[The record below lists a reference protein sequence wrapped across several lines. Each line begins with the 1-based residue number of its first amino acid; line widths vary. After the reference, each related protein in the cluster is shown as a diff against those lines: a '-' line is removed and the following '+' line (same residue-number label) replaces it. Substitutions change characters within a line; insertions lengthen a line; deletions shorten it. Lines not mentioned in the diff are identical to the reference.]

1 MSRFLKQ
8 IESLSPTCILTSL
21 HYFPAPFPCLSLGLL
36 YHMWSLLHTGEI
48 ENMGNIKCFSSRFQD
63 YSFLIIYFLFFSLGH
78 ISRHLSLS
86 SRRQHL
92 LMGSFRQL
100 WAWKLHWTDPS
111 VCTCQPRRRM
121 PGNGLDCLDK
131 CFLASELVLVASVY
145 ETKTSLACLELNI
158 WY

>member
-1 MSRFLKQ
+1 MSRFLRDKEL
-8 IESLSPTCILTSL
+8 ISYIYSDFSSLFSCSVALLVFGPFVP
-21 HYFPAPFPCLSLGLL
+21 YVKPFP
-36 YHMWSLLHTGEI
+36 HR
-48 ENMGNIKCFSSRFQD
+48 GNIKCFNSCFWN

-86 SRRQHL
+86 SRKQHL

-100 WAWKLHWTDPS
+100 WAWKLYWTDPS
-111 VCTCQPRRRM
+111 VCTCQPRRM
-121 PGNGLDCLDK
+121 PGNGLDCLDR
-131 CFLASELVLVASVY
+131 CFLASELVLVASVF